1 MRPSEESPGD
11 YLLCVSGGS
20 LSPSEFR
27 IENKDVYYN
36 MNDRSFDCLQM
47 LIDFY
52 RRKAIVVG
60 QSLREPVCKLSQS
73 NLNLEEVSDE
83 EAKSIY
89 DKMHKAMASLQRKL
103 SMDTLHHGNLNL
115 WNDKTGSWMNVHM
128 KLMKRNMVSRL
139 YIYETLQHI
148 KHIAFLEI
156 TYAHLYECPNQLWIR
171 SYCFQIYERSGKIT
185 TLQALTKVSYQ
196 EWKKVLS
203 ECINK
208 PLPYVE
214 IFSEPLSDI
223 LGYKPDVSFS
233 PKRTTCSAREILYT
247 TTVIGD
253 LSLWST
259 ETESW
264 IDVSI
269 NLRSGGSSLQLFIY
283 DTTDNR
289 HCESVDLTKASIYKC
304 HKSLWNRLYCFQICA
319 INRKIINLSAS
330 NLESFKACMTKLKSV
345 RIDRK
350 SVV

>member
-1 MRPSEESPGD
+1 
-11 YLLCVSGGS
+11 
-20 LSPSEFR
+20 
-27 IENKDVYYN
+27 
-36 MNDRSFDCLQM
+36 M

-52 RRKAIVVG
+52 RRKAIVVE
-60 QSLREPVCKLSQS
+60 QSLREPVYKLSQS
-73 NLNLEEVSDE
+73 NLKLEEVSDE

-89 DKMHKAMASLQRKL
+89 DELHKAMASLQRKI

-115 WNDKTGSWMNVHM
+115 WNDKTGSWVNVHM

-171 SYCFQIYERSGKIT
+171 PYCFQIYERSGKIT

-203 ECINK
+203 ECITK
-208 PLPYVE
+208 PIPAAGNDCLVRGLKPMSLPVCYR
-214 IFSEPLSDI
+214 
-223 LGYKPDVSFS
+223 
-233 PKRTTCSAREILYT
+233 RTTCTTREILYT

-259 ETESW
+259 GTESW

-269 NLRSGGSSLQLFIY
+269 KLRSGRNGSFLQLFIY

-345 RIDRK
+345 RISQPPNSSLFMQNLLWK
-350 SVV
+350 FPKIM

>member
-1 MRPSEESPGD
+1 
-11 YLLCVSGGS
+11 
-20 LSPSEFR
+20 
-27 IENKDVYYN
+27 

-73 NLNLEEVSDE
+73 NLKLEEVSDE

-89 DKMHKAMASLQRKL
+89 DELHKAMASLQRKL

-148 KHIAFLEI
+148 KHIAVLDI
-156 TYAHLYECPNQLWIR
+156 LYARLYECPKQLWIR
-171 SYCFQIYERSGKIT
+171 SYCFQIYEGSGKIIT
-185 TLQALTKVSYQ
+185 FQALNKVSYQ

-203 ECINK
+203 VCIVK
-208 PLPYVE
+208 PLLVLRNCE
-214 IFSEPLSDI
+214 QLSDI
-223 LGYKPDVSFS
+223 STFKPCASLFCEGTIYKTP
-233 PKRTTCSAREILYT
+233 EILYT

-289 HCESVDLTKASIYKC
+289 HCESVDLSKASIYKC
-304 HKSLWNRLYCFQICA
+304 HKSLWNRLYCFQICP
-319 INRKIINLSAS
+319 IDREIINLSAS

-345 RIDRK
+345 RISQPPNSSLFMQNLLWK
-350 SVV
+350 FPKIL